1 MQMGISENNNDC
13 RRKKYM
19 TKRYPLVAIYAM
31 VMMLAR
37 PVVANTTQFRDLNKC
52 SSEIDSRFC
61 NASDTRLKIA
71 KSIKIDITKKSLDIL
86 GLLEVIGVGVRHLG
100 AKCPK
105 GIPESVVAAYNRF
118 DNYILICHGSVR
130 NREHLE
136 EAITHESVH
145 AIQDCIQPGGIK
157 GNKSIAISKYLL
169 ALNLVDSNEHFMS
182 LLRQLLWPRNKTVED
197 LHELKTKLS
206 PDFFLMEYE
215 AYALEI
221 RPGKVATLVEK
232 IAIPKCS
239 ITP

>member
-1 MQMGISENNNDC
+1 MIS
-13 RRKKYM
+13 RQ
-19 TKRYPLVAIYAM
+19 LLIAISSLAM
-31 VMMLAR
+31 IFPR
-37 PVVANTTQFRDLNKC
+37 PVVANTSHFRDPNKC
-52 SSEIDSRFC
+52 SSEFNYRFC
-61 NASDTRLKIA
+61 NAADTQLKIA
-71 KSIKIDITKKSLDIL
+71 KSMQVDMTKMSLDIL
-86 GLLEVIGVGVRHLG
+86 SLLEVIGVGVRHLG
-100 AKCPK
+100 GKCPK

-145 AIQDCIQPGGIK
+145 VIQDCIQPGGIK

-182 LLRQLLWPRNKTVED
+182 LLRQLLWPRNKTVEE

-239 ITP
+239 LTP

>member
-1 MQMGISENNNDC
+1 MRVPFLLITISAMGMIF
-13 RRKKYM
+13 
-19 TKRYPLVAIYAM
+19 
-31 VMMLAR
+31 AR
-37 PVVANTTQFRDLNKC
+37 PVVANTAQFRDPNKC

-61 NASDTRLKIA
+61 NAADTRLKIA
-71 KSIKIDITKKSLDIL
+71 RSIQVDMTNKSLDIL
-86 GLLEVIGVGVRHLG
+86 SLLGVIGVGVRHLES
-100 AKCPK
+100 KCPK

-118 DNYILICHGSVR
+118 ENYVLLCHGSVR

-136 EAITHESVH
+136 EAIAHESVH

-169 ALNLVDSNEHFMS
+169 ALNLVDSNERFRS

-197 LHELKTKLS
+197 LRELKTKLS

-215 AYALEI
+215 AYALES
-221 RPGKVATLVEK
+221 RPEKIAALVEE

-239 ITP
+239 VIP

>member
-1 MQMGISENNNDC
+1 
-13 RRKKYM
+13 M
-19 TKRYPLVAIYAM
+19 TKRYLLVAAYAM
-31 VMMLAR
+31 AMMLAT
-37 PVVANTTQFRDLNKC
+37 PVVANTSHFRDPNKC
-52 SSEIDSRFC
+52 SSEFNNRFC
-61 NASDTRLKIA
+61 NAADTRLKIA
-71 KSIKIDITKKSLDIL
+71 KSIQVDMTKKSLDIL
-86 GLLEVIGVGVRHLG
+86 SLLEVIGVGVRHLG
-100 AKCPK
+100 GKCPK

-118 DNYILICHGSVR
+118 ENYVLLCHGSVR

-136 EAITHESVH
+136 EAIAHESVH

-169 ALNLVDSNEHFMS
+169 ALNLVDTNERFRS

-197 LHELKTKLS
+197 LRELKTKLS

-221 RPGKVATLVEK
+221 RPEKIATLVEK

-239 ITP
+239 ILP